1 MTDKSKITKIVED
14 FFQDTDKFLVEVKI
28 TPQNKIMVF
37 VDGDNDITISDC
49 ADLSKHIETFFD
61 RDKEDFE
68 LEVSSAGVGK
78 PLRVFRQYLKNTGRN
93 IVVTTLENKK
103 FYGKLIKVQNDGI
116 EIELFKKNK
125 KNKKTV
131 KEEEK
136 NKFICFKEIR
146 EAKIKA
152 VF

>member
-1 MTDKSKITKIVED
+1 MIDKLKIQGIVED
-14 FFQDTDKFLVEVKI
+14 FFQDSDKFLVEVKI

-37 VDGDNDITISDC
+37 IDGDNDITISDC

-61 RDKEDFE
+61 RDKEDFD

-78 PLRVFRQYLKNTGRN
+78 PLQVFRQYLKNIGRN
-93 IVVTTLENKK
+93 IVVSTPDNKK
-103 FYGKLIKVQNDGI
+103 LYGKLTRVEKNGI
-116 EIELFKKNK
+116 EIELF
-125 KNKKTV
+125 NKKTS
-131 KEEEK
+131 KEEK
-136 NKFICFKEIR
+136 NKFIFFKEIR